1 LLALSAALSLL
12 TLLFSAVASPA
23 AGPPQVPAKLPQ
35 SSAQYG
41 FVQKAD
47 NQVLLQTEST
57 NVNAGTQITVVALG
71 KTQSFCTAQFV
82 KKLNL
87 MDLGVA
93 QLTRFKI
100 SPTDSGRGLN
110 IYVIKL
116 NRPLNNFTYG
126 IAALAPST
134 CFMTD
139 GAKVAMSLGTLP
151 PAHFRSCASTQ
162 GTHFSVWIG
171 KELTGARI
179 WHYYMALGHDGGG
192 NDKSVCRC
200 QEGDY

>member
-1 LLALSAALSLL
+1 MLL
-12 TLLFSAVASPA
+12 SAVASPA

-47 NQVLLQTEST
+47 NQVLLQSEST

-82 KKLNL
+82 KKLN
-87 MDLGVA
+87 MRDLA
-93 QLTRFKI
+93 QPQLTRFKI
-100 SPTDSGRGLN
+100 SPPDSGRGLN

-116 NRPLNNFTYG
+116 NRPLDNFTYG
-126 IAALAPST
+126 IAALTPATS
-134 CFMTD
+134 FMLEGT
-139 GAKVAMSLGTLP
+139 KVAMSLGTLP
-151 PAHFRSCASTQ
+151 PAHFRSCASPQ
-162 GTHFSVWIG
+162 GLHFSVWIG

-179 WHYYMALGHDGGG
+179 WHYYLALGHDGGG